1 MTASDIEKAER
12 LSGIRAALMAAM
24 AAILLIHA
32 VIGFGDGADSALR
45 PYVRHGGWGVMIL
58 LWLWIL
64 ATGGGLRLS
73 RSIRSVMN
81 DEVALA
87 HRGAALQAGFWTAML
102 AGLAI
107 YAASF
112 AWDLS
117 LREGL
122 RLLLNLSVAGAL
134 FRYAR
139 LELR

>member
-1 MTASDIEKAER
+1 MTASDIEKADR
-12 LSGIRAALMAAM
+12 LSRTRALLMAAM
-24 AAILLIHA
+24 AAILLIQA

-45 PYVRHGGWGVMIL
+45 PYTRHAGWALMIL

-73 RSIRSVMN
+73 RSVRSVMN

-102 AGLAI
+102 VGLAI

-112 AWDLS
+112 QWDVS
-117 LREGL
+117 LRDGL
-122 RLLLNLSVAGAL
+122 RLLLNLSVAAAL